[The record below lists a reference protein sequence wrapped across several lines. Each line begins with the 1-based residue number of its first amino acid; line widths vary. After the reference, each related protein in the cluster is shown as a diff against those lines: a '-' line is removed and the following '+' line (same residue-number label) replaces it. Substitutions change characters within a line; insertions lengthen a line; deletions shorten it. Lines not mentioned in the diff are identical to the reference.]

1 MVGVL
6 IFTTNHMKLDEDT
19 MVSNNMG
26 MFQMSISKVSWACW
40 LSASATPSAVLTV
53 IFLALNIVFFWI
65 RQLSESDCLRL
76 HIHVSSDLTVLLGYR
91 IVSVWKGLKHEC
103 SFNYILSIYTF
114 YTHFLILTKLTLI
127 LIINKPNVRIYFD
140 KVYCRSMHIFT
151 IKKEICISY

>member
-53 IFLALNIVFFWI
+53 LFLALNIVFFWI
-65 RQLSESDCLRL
+65 RQLSESECLRL
-76 HIHVSSDLTVLLGYR
+76 HIHVSSDLTVLLWYR
-91 IVSVWKGLKHEC
+91 IVSVWKGLKHDC
-103 SFNYILSIYTF
+103 SFNYIFKHLYVLHKFSYF
-114 YTHFLILTKLTLI
+114 YKINTHSHNKQTKCKNLFWQSSL
-127 LIINKPNVRIYFD
+127 
-140 KVYCRSMHIFT
+140 
-151 IKKEICISY
+151 